1 MMHGNWFGNGD
12 CPLWGGFNTFSF
24 WHILMMVG
32 FLVLIVGLVAMF
44 RNKKMNSNDA
54 LEILKVEY
62 ARGSMDEEEYL
73 KRKEVL
79 NRK

>member
-1 MMHGNWFGNGD
+1 MHGNWFGNGD
-12 CPLWGGFNTFSF
+12 CPLWGGFSTFSF